1 MRQSNQT
8 VFPSQGVIDG
18 IAASAESFAAK
29 GDMTTAG
36 IAAARAAKMQ
46 DSRDFLIGSA
56 NTPVGK
62 ANAERFHAA

>member
-18 IAASAESFAAK
+18 ITAAAQMFTVK
-29 GDMTTAG
+29 GDTATAR

-46 DSRDFLIGSA
+46 DSRDFLMGSSD
-56 NTPVGK
+56 TPVGK
-62 ANAERFHAA
+62 ANAKRVCAA